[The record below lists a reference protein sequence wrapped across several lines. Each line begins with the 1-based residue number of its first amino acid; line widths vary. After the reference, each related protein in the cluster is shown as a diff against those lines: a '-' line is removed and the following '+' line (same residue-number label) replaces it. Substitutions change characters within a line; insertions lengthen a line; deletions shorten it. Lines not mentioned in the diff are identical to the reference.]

1 MLEVEGLSF
10 SYKTK
15 AVLEDFSFKANKGEV
30 TFILGPNGSGKTTLL
45 KCILGILKPKGA
57 VMVEN
62 RSLFGIS
69 RKERA
74 KNLAYVP
81 QRSDTGFL
89 TVFDAI
95 LLGRKPYMG
104 FSPSEE
110 DYKIVEKVIGI
121 LGLKDFET
129 RRLNE
134 LSGGELQKVMI
145 ARALAQEPKILLL
158 DEPTNNLDVRN
169 QVEIMG
175 LLRRIAKES
184 KIAVISTMHD
194 LNLASIYADRILMVK
209 GGRVYASGGREVLS
223 RENIKAVYGI
233 DAEVVR
239 MNGKT
244 VILPKLS

>member
-1 MLEVEGLSF
+1 MLEVKNLSF
-10 SYKTK
+10 SYKTR
-15 AVLEDFSFKANKGEV
+15 AVLENFSFKVNESEL

-57 VMVEN
+57 VVVEN
-62 RSLFGIS
+62 RNLFEIS

-89 TVFDAI
+89 TVFDTI

-110 DYKIVEKVIGI
+110 DYRIVEKVMSI
-121 LGLKDFET
+121 LALKDFET
-129 RRLNE
+129 RRLFE

-158 DEPTNNLDVRN
+158 DEPTNNLDIRN
-169 QVEIMG
+169 QVEIMN
-175 LLRRIAKES
+175 LLRRIAKEN
-184 KIAVISTMHD
+184 KIAVISTTHD
-194 LNLASIYADRILMVK
+194 LNLAAIYADRILMVK
-209 GGRVYASGGREVLS
+209 DGRVYASGGKEILN

-233 DAEVVR
+233 DADVMR
-239 MNGKT
+239 MDGRV
-244 VILPKLS
+244 VILPK